1 MQTPNVSAWKMQQLQ
16 HQQRIWMVWV
26 NQHWQRLVNGEK
38 ITAPV
43 WLAMPADAGFE
54 AIEIAHPV
62 GQARDWGLPLSDNS
76 RIHVHEYA
84 DGRRVVHRDV
94 HNPKRGLGPMLAHLM
109 QETPYG
115 ALALCVGML
124 YVLSQASNG

>member
-1 MQTPNVSAWKMQQLQ
+1 MHPWNVSAWQVQQVQ
-16 HQQRIWMVWV
+16 HQQRIWMSWV
-26 NQHWQRLVNGEK
+26 SQNWQRLLNGEK
-38 ITAPV
+38 IPAPA
-43 WLAMPADAGFE
+43 WLAAPGVAGFE
-54 AIEIAHPV
+54 VIEIAHPV
-62 GQARDWGLPLSDNS
+62 GQARDWGLSLSDDS

-115 ALALCVGML
+115 MLALSIGAL
-124 YVLSQASNG
+124 VLISQASNG